1 MEQMTCPQ
9 CQGAMLPQRRGGV
22 QIAQCDECRGL
33 FLDRAELATLIEQ
46 ENEWHLSSGPRTE
59 PLPRI
64 TTDMAAP
71 PSRRTRPRSQSFIDE
86 LFG

>member
-1 MEQMTCPQ
+1 MVQH
-9 CQGAMLPQRRGGV
+9 RRAGV
-22 QIAQCDECRGL
+22 ELAQCSACRGI
-33 FLDRAELATLIEQ
+33 FLDRGELAALIEH

-64 TTDMAAP
+64 TADMAAP
-71 PSRRTRPRSQSFIDE
+71 PAGSTRPRSQSFIDE

>member
-1 MEQMTCPQ
+1 MAQMTCPQ
-9 CQGAMLPQRRGGV
+9 CQGEMTQHRRGGV
-22 QIAQCDECRGL
+22 DVAQCQSCRGI
-33 FLDRAELATLIEQ
+33 FLERSELASLIDH

-64 TTDMAAP
+64 TPDMAAP
-71 PSRRTRPRSQSFIDE
+71 PAPSSMPRRQAFIDE

>member
-1 MEQMTCPQ
+1 MAQMTCPQ
-9 CQGAMLPQRRGGV
+9 CQGEMTELRRAGV
-22 QIAQCDECRGL
+22 ELAQCEKCKGI
-33 FLDRAELATLIEQ
+33 FLERSELASLIEH

-64 TTDMAAP
+64 TADMAAP
-71 PSRRTRPRSQSFIDE
+71 PARSARPRSQSFIDE

>member
-1 MEQMTCPQ
+1 MTQ
-9 CQGAMLPQRRGGV
+9 HRRAGV
-22 QIAQCDECRGL
+22 DLAQCRACRGI
-33 FLDRAELATLIEQ
+33 FLDRSELAALIEH

-64 TTDMAAP
+64 TADMAAP
-71 PSRRTRPRSQSFIDE
+71 PAGSTRQRSQSFIDE

>member
-1 MEQMTCPQ
+1 MAQMTCPQ
-9 CQGAMLPQRRGGV
+9 CQGEMTKHRRGGSEV
-22 QIAQCDECRGL
+22 SQCSACRGI
-33 FLDRAELATLIEQ
+33 FLDRAELAALIEH

-64 TTDMAAP
+64 TPEMAAP
-71 PSRRTRPRSQSFIDE
+71 PSRSSRPRSQSFIDE

>member
-1 MEQMTCPQ
+1 MTQ
-9 CQGAMLPQRRGGV
+9 VRRGGV
-22 QIAQCDECRGL
+22 ELAQCDSCKGI
-33 FLDRAELATLIEQ
+33 FLERTELAGLIEH

-64 TTDMAAP
+64 TADMAAP
-71 PSRRTRPRSQSFIDE
+71 PAGSSRPRRQSFIDE

>member
-1 MEQMTCPQ
+1 MAQMTCPQ
-9 CQGAMLPQRRGGV
+9 CQGKMDQLRRGGV
-22 QIAQCDECRGL
+22 ELAQCDACKGI
-33 FLDRAELATLIEQ
+33 FLDRGELAALIEH

-64 TTDMAAP
+64 TADMAAP
-71 PSRRTRPRSQSFIDE
+71 PARSSRPRRQSFIDE